1 MSLFPAFGNKNLI
14 WEVILLN
21 EKKLR
26 ARIVEVGLTNNQV
39 ASKMGINI
47 ATFYRKIKSNKFN
60 LAEMQALKK
69 ILDLDS
75 NLMMEIFF
83 AK

>member
-1 MSLFPAFGNKNLI
+1 MSLFPTFGNKNLI

>member
-1 MSLFPAFGNKNLI
+1 M
-14 WEVILLN
+14 N